1 MKILVCITF
10 ILGSFLTLYAQG
22 EAGISGK
29 VSDVKGQPVSYANIT
44 LQRVDS
50 TFVTGCTSDEK
61 GQFVISK
68 LEADNYLLQISFVGY
83 ITQVIRLD
91 NLSRPLDR
99 YYPTC

>member
-50 TFVTGCTSDEK
+50 TSPK
-61 GQFVISK
+61 
-68 LEADNYLLQISFVGY
+68 
-83 ITQVIRLD
+83 
-91 NLSRPLDR
+91 
-99 YYPTC
+99 

>member
-44 LQRVDS
+44 LQRVRHYDLS
-50 TFVTGCTSDEK
+50 FPLKINRLQKITS
-61 GQFVISK
+61 
-68 LEADNYLLQISFVGY
+68 
-83 ITQVIRLD
+83 
-91 NLSRPLDR
+91 
-99 YYPTC
+99 

>member
-61 GQFVISK
+61 GKFVISK
-68 LEADNYLLQISFVGY
+68 LEGQLLAS
-83 ITQVIRLD
+83 
-91 NLSRPLDR
+91 NLFCGLHHPSNQ
-99 YYPTC
+99 TG

>member
-44 LQRVDS
+44 LQRLILHLSPDV
-50 TFVTGCTSDEK
+50 
-61 GQFVISK
+61 
-68 LEADNYLLQISFVGY
+68 LQMRKVS
-83 ITQVIRLD
+83 
-91 NLSRPLDR
+91 LS
-99 YYPTC
+99 